1 MAADMLKIRLNYICV
16 PDFYRLVG
24 NVPSAIVKMLTSP
37 CIHRLHYVC
46 VDSTHLISYTII
58 VIVII
63 TIIVI
68 VTIIVMIIIVIVI
81 VIFCFRNLHLRRT
94 KDSELDAP
102 LLKILEA
109 GQGIPGP

>member
-1 MAADMLKIRLNYICV
+1 MFQTFI
-16 PDFYRLVG
+16 LVG
-24 NVPSAIVKMLTSP
+24 NVPSVIVKMLTSP

-63 TIIVI
+63 AIIVI
-68 VTIIVMIIIVIVI
+68 VTIIVI
-81 VIFCFRNLHLRRT
+81 NLHLRRT